1 MDDASQRLYATA
13 FFDDQ
18 DAGSGPVHSSPNI
31 GPMSAA
37 IHNINA
43 RHLHDISNTVP
54 DDRQFLRSWRRQI
67 QECLAQQNSRMIRFA
82 LSDVSGSVS
91 GPPTDSDFHR
101 RATDVLT
108 KYSRPTWNFASS
120 TRELSLPTA
129 MDTAVE
135 EITRELGMSPSALRD
150 VQKRAIR
157 MYVAAASGVCAA
169 EGRLEEKLKRLE
181 TVVGRVNELMFLE
194 PTGALE
200 ELAGPTAAYLDSV
213 LGKINIE
220 GDYKEMMDAYKRFVT
235 LKGIVSLSQF
245 QKSAAPTCTICM
257 TKEVAQV
264 VTPCGHTYCEECCR
278 SQVTACYICRV
289 QIRDKVRLYFS

>member
-18 DAGSGPVHSSPNI
+18 DAGSGPVHSSPNL

-43 RHLHDISNTVP
+43 RHLHDISNTAP

-67 QECLAQQNSRMIRFA
+67 QECLSQQNSRMIRFL
-82 LSDVSGSVS
+82 LSDVSGAVAE
-91 GPPTDSDFHR
+91 SDVHR
-101 RATDVLT
+101 RATEVLT
-108 KYSRPTWNFASS
+108 KYSRPTWNFGAS
-120 TRELSLPTA
+120 TRELTLPTA
-129 MDTAVE
+129 TDTAVE
-135 EITRELGMSPSALRD
+135 DITRDLGMSPLALRD

-157 MYVAAASGVCAA
+157 MYVSAASGVCAA

-181 TVVGRVNELMFLE
+181 TVVGRVNDLMFLE

-213 LGKINIE
+213 LGKISIE
-220 GDYKEMMDAYKRFVT
+220 ADYKEMMEAYKRFTV
-235 LKGIVSLSQF
+235 LKSIVSLSQF
-245 QKSAAPTCTICM
+245 QKPAAPTCTICM
-257 TKEVAQV
+257 TKELAQV
-264 VTPCGHTYCEECCR
+264 VIPCGHTYCDECCR